1 MQPPSSSQS
10 TEPAAARRA
19 PGPARDAQ
27 PRDRHPVP
35 DGAPEGAQRAKRT
48 YQRAAARKE
57 HILEA
62 ALAVFAERGYHA
74 TTVADICERAAIG
87 RATLYQYFSDKHDV
101 LLALV
106 EQIYE
111 RITERFAARSPLR
124 FPADPSVTPPSREA
138 SVAFMQHRLLG
149 VLEAAFGDAETTR
162 LILRAARGVGGVVEG
177 ALQRLDA
184 VILDTIADELRG
196 AIAARVV
203 RPLDVEL
210 TARFMVGG
218 LEKVVLSHLDEDRPL
233 ELEHLA
239 REVTLLEAI
248 GILSAPPSACT
259 ESPSD

>member
-1 MQPPSSSQS
+1 MP
-10 TEPAAARRA
+10 
-19 PGPARDAQ
+19 
-27 PRDRHPVP
+27 
-35 DGAPEGAQRAKRT
+35 GAPPQRAKRT
-48 YQRAAARKE
+48 YQRAAARKG

-74 TTVADICERAAIG
+74 ASVADICERAAIG

-111 RITERFAARSPLR
+111 RITERFAARTPVR
-124 FPADPSVTPPSREA
+124 FPADSSAPRPTREA

-149 VLEAAFGDAETTR
+149 VLQAVFDDAETTR

-184 VILDTIADELRG
+184 VILDAIAGELRG
-196 AIAARVV
+196 AIAASIV

-248 GILSAPPSACT
+248 GILTEPPSSPPSSGVDRNATPPSAA
-259 ESPSD
+259 SAADD